1 MNLSRQPEGNLI
13 LITGHLPGARLC
25 RRGQCLIRRAEI
37 FIALLLDR
45 GTFFLTFAGANG
57 TRFVFS
63 ITVIQG
69 KDFHRLFDV
78 N

>member
-13 LITGHLPGARLC
+13 SVDGNLPGARFC
-25 RRGQCLIRRAEI
+25 RAGKCLTRRAEI
-37 FIALLLDR
+37 FIGLLLGR

-63 ITVIQG
+63 ITIISG
-69 KDFHRLFDV
+69 KDCHRLFNV